1 MRICIA
7 PKGRILLQLRAQIR
21 NNFIYHNLSLT
32 EPFSPSVA
40 FLNGYIL
47 LRSSFS
53 ITIFKLH
60 VRLDAVMLLLK
71 TTSAAILLRLLML
84 RWYYTSTHLHVL
96 PEQSNAASL
105 TEVRFFCCCCRRR
118 CMFLSCTHDVLI
130 VGCDSFRSSFILDTR
145 FSSPSSFFYCT
156 FMFLWSSFIDALPV
170 CVFADSCVSSGAPS
184 FVVNTQALPV
194 LPAHHIFFLILNHPR
209 PSRQVRAWSAP
220 EAVAYYEYKGR
231 LYKNMLQCRTLPSYN
246 I

>member
-1 MRICIA
+1 MCPRIPMFHMMRICIA

-118 CMFLSCTHDVLI
+118 CMFLSCTHDIGV
-130 VGCDSFRSSFILDTR
+130 VGCDFLDQPCYSS
-145 FSSPSSFFYCT
+145 
-156 FMFLWSSFIDALPV
+156 
-170 CVFADSCVSSGAPS
+170 VSSRTS
-184 FVVNTQALPV
+184 
-194 LPAHHIFFLILNHPR
+194 HESDLNL
-209 PSRQVRAWSAP
+209 SA
-220 EAVAYYEYKGR
+220 EF
-231 LYKNMLQCRTLPSYN
+231 CS
-246 I
+246 

>member
-1 MRICIA
+1 MCGWMQWCCCWKQHQPRYFCGCWCCVDTTPA
-7 PKGRILLQLRAQIR
+7 L
-21 NNFIYHNLSLT
+21 IYTCCLSKVT
-32 EPFSPSVA
+32 QHPW
-40 FLNGYIL
+40 
-47 LRSSFS
+47 
-53 ITIFKLH
+53 
-60 VRLDAVMLLLK
+60 LK
-71 TTSAAILLRLLML
+71 SG
-84 RWYYTSTHLHVL
+84 S
-96 PEQSNAASL
+96 
-105 TEVRFFCCCCRRR
+105 FCCCCRRR